1 MNIFLK
7 RRPFNKIEENGKS
20 LKERNLHINFIKI
33 HILTSSMSI
42 FCDLCSEGERI
53 WAGVDGV
60 YGAMSLLEPVPTAR
74 GSLCYYKS
82 REGEDKWR
90 EAETFK

>member
-1 MNIFLK
+1 MGHMTLSTFHTQL
-7 RRPFNKIEENGKS
+7 
-20 LKERNLHINFIKI
+20 INPT
-33 HILTSSMSI
+33 H
-42 FCDLCSEGERI
+42 CSEGERI

>member
-1 MNIFLK
+1 MT
-7 RRPFNKIEENGKS
+7 
-20 LKERNLHINFIKI
+20 LHTQLINPNC
-33 HILTSSMSI
+33 L
-42 FCDLCSEGERI
+42 EGERI

>member
-1 MNIFLK
+1 MQSKSDFECINLSRLFIFHSA
-7 RRPFNKIEENGKS
+7 I
-20 LKERNLHINFIKI
+20 
-33 HILTSSMSI
+33 
-42 FCDLCSEGERI
+42 EGERI

-60 YGAMSLLEPVPTAR
+60 YGSMSMLEPVPTAK

>member
-1 MNIFLK
+1 MWAALLIIFPINIK
-7 RRPFNKIEENGKS
+7 DHTRSPSN
-20 LKERNLHINFIKI
+20 
-33 HILTSSMSI
+33 
-42 FCDLCSEGERI
+42 DLVCLEGERI

>member
-1 MNIFLK
+1 M
-7 RRPFNKIEENGKS
+7 
-20 LKERNLHINFIKI
+20 INPT
-33 HILTSSMSI
+33 H
-42 FCDLCSEGERI
+42 CSEGERI

>member
-1 MNIFLK
+1 MSL
-7 RRPFNKIEENGKS
+7 FN
-20 LKERNLHINFIKI
+20 
-33 HILTSSMSI
+33 
-42 FCDLCSEGERI
+42 DLCSEGERI

-90 EAETFK
+90 DAETFKWVVSYDVRWEASKQGDVIL